1 MAAEK
6 IYRIVGDLEVSP
18 SVSEIEVS
26 EIEVSEIEV
35 SEIEVSEIEVSEIE
49 VSEIEVAL
57 LVLRV
62 VKAVGSSRA
71 NEARPDFSSGL
82 LSRKLRV
89 VAKLVE

>member
-6 IYRIVGDLEVSP
+6 IYRIVGDLKVSP
-18 SVSEIEVS
+18 S
-26 EIEVSEIEV
+26 
-35 SEIEVSEIEVSEIE
+35 

-82 LSRKLRV
+82 LSRKLKV